1 MSEKSDNT
9 QMRLKAVKEIVG
21 RMNEREIKPPFM
33 INTGRIQKP
42 LRKIP
47 QDIDFETKDGNT
59 TFEVVGHFNPD
70 GEEFFINQ
78 IIRKLGYKYEEY
90 E

>member
-1 MSEKSDNT
+1 MAEKQDNT
-9 QMRLKAVKEIVG
+9 KMRLKEVKEIVG
-21 RMNEREIKPPFM
+21 RMNERSIKPPFK

-42 LRKIP
+42 LYKIP
-47 QDIDFETKDGNT
+47 KDIDFKMKDGNT